1 MNKYVVTCS
10 KVEIVVIEAKD
21 ASEAV
26 DKAIEQLEAN
36 PKAFTGP
43 LDMATAELFKE

>member
-10 KVEIVVIEAKD
+10 KVEIVVLEAKD

-26 DKAIEQLEAN
+26 DKAVEQLDADPN
-36 PKAFTGP
+36 AFTGP